1 MYRFVVMMDHV
12 ALVMNNVF
20 FLMMGLMT
28 LRVMSLSHRHRR
40 QRKQND
46 HE

>member
-1 MYRFVVMMDHV
+1 VYCLVMMYNV
-12 ALVMNNVF
+12 VLVMHNVL
-20 FLMMGLMT
+20 FLMMH
-28 LRVMSLSHRHRR
+28 RVMSLGHRHRR

>member
-1 MYRFVVMMDHV
+1 MHRFFVVHRVVLVMYDMFLLMMYRV
-12 ALVMNNVF
+12 
-20 FLMMGLMT
+20 MGLG
-28 LRVMSLSHRHRR
+28 HRHRR

>member
-1 MYRFVVMMDHV
+1 MHRFFVVVYRVVLVVNDMFLFMMH
-12 ALVMNNVF
+12 
-20 FLMMGLMT
+20 
-28 LRVMSLSHRHRR
+28 RVVSLGHRHRR